1 MRSSGEKERRGFFT
15 GPLPLRD
22 VATNISLEAI
32 QRHHV
37 IQALYND
44 GEPLLADESDEHY

>member
-32 QRHHV
+32 QTSSRDPGFV
-37 IQALYND
+37 QRRA
-44 GEPLLADESDEHY
+44 AAAR